1 MKPGRIFL
9 ALVVSLILSGACT
22 WLLSRKIEAHAAT
35 QKVADLEYV
44 APVRS
49 MQAGEVLKA
58 DSLTVIKW
66 PAADPIHGAFMK
78 SPDVLGRALLYP
90 VEQGQPL
97 LERDVSA
104 VGSGAG
110 LAAKIPNGMRAIALR
125 SDEIVGVAGF
135 LIPGSHVDVLV
146 TYHSN
151 ASADPVT
158 ATVLQNSEVIA
169 AGQKVEP
176 DPEGKPTA
184 ATVVTLL
191 LTPEDSARAVLASTQ
206 GTVHFVLRNGADQ
219 GLAHVAPLSLAE
231 LSGLPPLPTKN
242 TTVMPAAPV
251 HRTAP
256 TPEIETILGGV
267 QP

>member
-9 ALVVSLILSGACT
+9 ALAMSLILSGACT

-35 QKVADLEYV
+35 QKVADLQYV

-78 SPDVLGRALLYP
+78 SADVLGRALLYP

-110 LAAKIPNGMRAIALR
+110 LAAKIPDGMRAIALR

-176 DPEGKPTA
+176 DPEGKPAA

-219 GLAHVAPLSLAE
+219 GRAHVAPLSLAE
-231 LSGLPPLPTKN
+231 LSGLPPIPTKN
-242 TTVMPAAPV
+242 MTVPAAPV